1 MEKNKISSP
10 AKVTWWNIL
19 FGFRDRENEQRFII
33 DYFNRFKV
41 QVRFGLLISIFI
53 YLVFYFIDINVFP
66 ELEPRLIVNRILV
79 TSIFAIILG
88 LSYTKAFARH
98 MQWFLLFF
106 GLVTAVGILWK
117 LRLLNHNGYDF
128 SFFYPGLIL
137 TSAIVTFYLRVRFVH
152 SALLNAF
159 VIAAYIVAFAVFI
172 EPIAPNSPI
181 NLTQTFINSLFF
193 LVGSSFLSLYAAYY
207 LEKMTRNDFLTQQ
220 HIRYLNDHL
229 QDEVHQRT
237 AELREEKRKNIN
249 LLLDGQ
255 EKERKRISKE
265 LHDSVGCQ
273 LALVKMN
280 LETQQQAQD
289 FSGLSQSISA
299 VRDLMKDVRDISH
312 NHSVFVLQ
320 RVGLTNAI
328 ESSLYQMLPRSCAH
342 FNVYFHRL
350 NGSLSSVAQLMLY
363 RVFQEALN
371 NILKHS
377 EATEVD
383 IQLVQHDQQLS
394 MVICDNGK
402 GFDVNDEHLGLG
414 LHNMRMRIEN
424 QLEGELIID
433 SRPGYG
439 TTLIANVKSEKL

>member
-1 MEKNKISSP
+1 MIPSPEKVNC
-10 AKVTWWNIL
+10 WNIL
-19 FGFRDRENEQRFII
+19 FGFSDKYKEKRFII
-33 DYFNRFKV
+33 DYFERFKV

-53 YLVFYFIDINVFP
+53 YLVFYFIDFKVFP
-66 ELEPRLIVNRILV
+66 ELEAQLIVNRIIV
-79 TSIFAIILG
+79 CSIFSIILV
-88 LSYTKAFARH
+88 LSYTKAFARY

-106 GLVTAVGILWK
+106 GLVATVGILWK
-117 LRLLNHNGYDF
+117 LLLLNQNGYDF

-152 SALLNAF
+152 SALLNVF
-159 VIAAYIVAFAVFI
+159 VIVAYIVVFLAFI
-172 EPIAPNSPI
+172 KPIPPDAPI

-193 LVGSSFLSLYAAYY
+193 IVCSSFLSLYAAYY
-207 LEKMTRNDFLTQQ
+207 LETITRNDFLAKQ
-220 HIRYLNDHL
+220 HIRYLNGHL
-229 QDEVHQRT
+229 KDEVQQRT
-237 AELREEKRKNIN
+237 AELREEKRKNIG

-265 LHDSVGCQ
+265 LHDSIGCQ
-273 LALVKMN
+273 LALIKLN
-280 LETQQQAQD
+280 LEAQQQAQD
-289 FSGLSQSISA
+289 YSGISQSICA
-299 VRDLMKDVRDISH
+299 VTDLIKEVRDISH

-328 ESSLYQMLPRSCAH
+328 ESSLYQILSCSCAH
-342 FNVYFHRL
+342 FNVYFHQL
-350 NGSLSSVAQLMLY
+350 NCHLSSAVQLILY

-383 IQLVQHDQQLS
+383 IQLVRQDKHLT

-402 GFDVNDEHLGLG
+402 GFDVKSVHHGLG

-433 SRPGYG
+433 SRPGHG
-439 TTLIANVKSEKL
+439 TTLIANIKSEEI